1 MNIIRFK
8 RGQHEF
14 LGLRHISKFG
24 QLVEIQCS
32 CHWID
37 IATVKKFQPYVTKD
51 ELEVLMEPNV
61 LLNHCFTFK
70 ILNLKFHND
79 NVGND
84 ITYGI
89 LSQFFLSKV
98 TLTTTLK
105 VDSYHFV
112 FIKFGLGSAN
122 PNYDMLFGTTLG
134 TNVIIPLGKGVLT
147 MGFTS
152 TQTISFMS
160 KNVIKLE
167 T

>member
-1 MNIIRFK
+1 MSIIRFK
-8 RGQHEF
+8 RGQNKF
-14 LGLRHISKFG
+14 LGLRHTSKFD
-24 QLVEIQCS
+24 QLVETQCS

-37 IATVKKFQPYVTKD
+37 IGMVKKFQHMLQKIK
-51 ELEVLMEPNV
+51 LEVLMEPNV
-61 LLNHCFTFK
+61 LLNHCFIFK

-89 LSQFFLSKV
+89 LNQFFLSKV
-98 TLTTTLK
+98 ALTTTLK
-105 VDSYHFV
+105 VESHHFM
-112 FIKFGLGSAN
+112 FIKLGLGYAN

-134 TNVIIPLGKGVLT
+134 TNIIIRLGKGVPT

-152 TQTISFMS
+152 TQTIFFMS
-160 KNVIKLE
+160 KSVIKLE